1 MNLQSPVENEEFP
14 AAPVFTPTGPPPK
27 LGVVRSIL
35 LVLMA
40 AVGAVE
46 IALFS
51 MLYLA
56 GLGSPAATGS
66 NRLTAGQG
74 AGADFSLAGLGGAA
88 GTGTDALPAS
98 GGAGAAQDQMA
109 SGNENNFN
117 TYNNPQLQNTSAAYV
132 LNTSSM
138 IFHYS
143 TCADVRKMSEENYAT
158 SDGPRDEIINQGYR
172 SCGHCNP

>member
-14 AAPVFTPTGPPPK
+14 AVPVFTPTGPPPK

-56 GLGSPAATGS
+56 GLGSPAASGTG
-66 NRLTAGQG
+66 RLAAGQG
-74 AGADFSLAGLGGAA
+74 AEANVSLADLGLGGTAAPSAA
-88 GTGTDALPAS
+88 GTGTDTLPAS
-98 GGAGAAQDQMA
+98 GGTDAAQ
-109 SGNENNFN
+109 G
-117 TYNNPQLQNTSAAYV
+117 
-132 LNTSSM
+132 
-138 IFHYS
+138 
-143 TCADVRKMSEENYAT
+143 
-158 SDGPRDEIINQGYR
+158 
-172 SCGHCNP
+172 